1 MWFHAS
7 AAVFG
12 ENSMFTENKKQFL
25 NDFGRKLKFTLP
37 EGTVIDK
44 GQDGEDLLGIY
55 DKTYTDATL
64 GYLATKNSKPRLT
77 CIEED
82 VASVVK
88 GSTVEIE
95 GVSTKYKVFDTSD
108 DGTGFAII
116 ELSK

>member
-1 MWFHAS
+1 MCFHAS

-12 ENSMFTENKKQFL
+12 EKSMFTEDKKQFL
-25 NDFGRKLKFTLP
+25 NDFGRKLKFVLP
-37 EGTVIDK
+37 DETIIEK
-44 GQDGEDLLGIY
+44 GQDGETLLGIY
-55 DKTYTDATL
+55 DKTYADANL

-88 GSTVEIE
+88 NSSVEIE
-95 GVSTKYKVFDTSD
+95 GVSTKYKIFDISD